1 MIRTVKST
9 DVMAI
14 CGIYNHYVTHTVI
27 SFEENPVSITEMENR
42 IVDISAV
49 YPWLVWEEAGELM
62 GYAYVNTWKDRR
74 AYRFSLE
81 NSIYLKQGHEGKGL
95 GTCLLTRLLEEVKKT
110 GVHAVIAGITLP
122 NERSI
127 ALHERLG
134 FTKIAQFKEI
144 GFKLNQWL
152 DVGYWELLL

>member
-9 DVMAI
+9 DAMAI

-27 SFEENPVSITEMENR
+27 SFEENPVSIKEMERR
-42 IVDISAV
+42 IGDISAV

-62 GYAYVNTWKDRR
+62 GYAYVHPWKDRI
-74 AYRFSLE
+74 AYRFSVE
-81 NSIYLKQGHEGKGL
+81 NSIYLKQGHERKGL

-110 GVHAVIAGITLP
+110 SVHGVIAGITLP
-122 NERSI
+122 NEGSI
-127 ALHERLG
+127 ALHEKLG

>member
-9 DVMAI
+9 DGMAI
-14 CGIYNHYVTHTVI
+14 CGIYNYYVKHTVI
-27 SFEENPVSITEMENR
+27 SFEENPISITEMEHR
-42 IVDISAV
+42 IGDISAV
-49 YPWLVWEEAGELM
+49 YPWLVWEEAGELI
-62 GYAYVNTWKDRR
+62 GYAYVNKWKDRI
-74 AYRFSLE
+74 AYRGSVE

-110 GVHAVIAGITLP
+110 SVHAVIAGITLP